1 AYGVH
6 AGIACKEARWLLAVV
21 GRAAETNLLLAED
34 YLARNPVGNQGA
46 PGPGAPPAAA
56 ARLRTALQ
64 SRKGLKRPQTARP
77 ERGQSR
83 FPIDSR
89 MRRRGGLAHDELG
102 RKDRPLVLGRRR
114 TFILD
119 LVHQPPSRQPSLFLL
134 GLRHGR
140 QRWGRTWRSRAIV
153 EPDHRELARDG
164 NARLDRAIERA
175 KREDV
180 AHGENCRRRVRC
192 TEQVDG
198 GLASRFRCI

>member
-1 AYGVH
+1 PGLDTAFLFPASRWRPHQPRQLPPPRVGSGPSRPPASRSLGADDRAHCGALAYGVH

-34 YLARNPVGNQGA
+34 YLARNPVGDQGA
-46 PGPGAPPAAA
+46 AGPGAPPAAA

-102 RKDRPLVLGRRR
+102 RKDRPLV
-114 TFILD
+114 
-119 LVHQPPSRQPSLFLL
+119 
-134 GLRHGR
+134 
-140 QRWGRTWRSRAIV
+140 
-153 EPDHRELARDG
+153 
-164 NARLDRAIERA
+164 
-175 KREDV
+175 
-180 AHGENCRRRVRC
+180 
-192 TEQVDG
+192 
-198 GLASRFRCI
+198 